1 MKETL
6 LTVVSI
12 LGTIS
17 TILFAYIAFKR
28 NDKSDVR
35 NNAKS
40 EGALLSDIGY
50 IKSSIDRMES
60 KLDKQESNYQSLLT
74 RVIKVEENYN
84 SINKILDSHINK
96 T

>member
-96 T
+96 S

>member
-60 KLDKQESNYQSLLT
+60 KLDKQESDYQSLLT

-84 SINKILDSHINK
+84 AINKILDSHINK

>member
-1 MKETL
+1 MKETV
-6 LTVVSI
+6 LTIVSI

-17 TILFAYIAFKR
+17 AILFAYIAFKR

-60 KLDKQESNYQSLLT
+60 KLDKQESNHQSLLT

>member
-84 SINKILDSHINK
+84 SLNKILDSHINK
-96 T
+96 S

>member
-60 KLDKQESNYQSLLT
+60 KLDKQESDYQSLLT

>member
-84 SINKILDSHINK
+84 SLNKILDSHINK